1 MWAFAKAP
9 FAFGWDCTVT
19 LSGPSAIKKEQTIT
33 LMASG
38 DPSGGSYSWW
48 RIPNLTPDGSSA
60 NLTAF
65 EPTFSDYIRV
75 GVNYTT
81 PRGKKCSDT
90 KYIWYEGCC
99 AKIIGPGTV
108 NIGETITLSASGEPV
123 GGSFIWE
130 NSNPQAVQ
138 LEASGDTASLSG
150 LSPSTTTITLTYDY
164 PESGLNCQAYLE
176 VNVTS
181 ECSVDFYGT
190 YITSV
195 GDHCSVSAVTN
206 PGGGILTWTPH
217 PNIESIS
224 DDHIYH
230 GTEIP
235 GTYTYEAKYT
245 LTDGTNCSNSF
256 DVTFVKVDSLSGPYC
271 VDSGTTFSKSDF
283 TVSTLPKG
291 HNVLVNISPL
301 TYKTDLPYF
310 DRTVTAS
317 IGSGL
322 ADDATTTIAVIN
334 SSNKFNSNINVKVPN
349 YVSEPLK
356 TLGLSE
362 KLDLSLNSK
371 FDRFWECCSTFA
383 SSSVDGSTN
392 IKLDVSSGPFTIIG
406 IPLPKNI
413 KKYVTVDVLNVGLS
427 GDGEAKITGNYK
439 GCLGITEWS
448 GSGTLSANINAS
460 AEAKAKIPEI
470 IVVHGK
476 LSGKTEVAQSI
487 KAKDTNLLVSSEWG
501 GLNMNGMIKIQA
513 VNYNRSITISHQ
525 LLKKNEIPQILISLP
540 SLK

>member
-1 MWAFAKAP
+1 MAYKMSILIRLIFWTIFLWAFAMAP

-48 RIPNLTPDGSSA
+48 RIPNLTPNGSSA

-99 AKIIGPGTV
+99 AKIIGPDTV
-108 NIGETITLSASGEPV
+108 KLGETVTLSASGEPV

-150 LSPSTTTITLTYDY
+150 LSPGTTTITLTYDY

-181 ECSVDFYGT
+181 ECSVDLYGT

-195 GDHCSVSAVTN
+195 GDYCYVSAVTN
-206 PGGGILTWTPH
+206 PEGGILTWTPH

-245 LTDGTNCSNSF
+245 LTDGTSCSNSF
-256 DVTFVKVDSLSGPYC
+256 DVTFVKVDSFQ
-271 VDSGTTFSKSDF
+271 D
-283 TVSTLPKG
+283 
-291 HNVLVNISPL
+291 H
-301 TYKTDLPYF
+301 
-310 DRTVTAS
+310 TAS
-317 IGSGL
+317 IPVQL
-322 ADDATTTIAVIN
+322 FQKAI
-334 SSNKFNSNINVKVPN
+334 
-349 YVSEPLK
+349 L
-356 TLGLSE
+356 
-362 KLDLSLNSK
+362 
-371 FDRFWECCSTFA
+371 
-383 SSSVDGSTN
+383 
-392 IKLDVSSGPFTIIG
+392 
-406 IPLPKNI
+406 PLPHSQRTQCSCQYKP
-413 KKYVTVDVLNVGLS
+413 LNLY
-427 GDGEAKITGNYK
+427 DR
-439 GCLGITEWS
+439 
-448 GSGTLSANINAS
+448 SA
-460 AEAKAKIPEI
+460 
-470 IVVHGK
+470 
-476 LSGKTEVAQSI
+476 LF
-487 KAKDTNLLVSSEWG
+487 
-501 GLNMNGMIKIQA
+501 
-513 VNYNRSITISHQ
+513 
-525 LLKKNEIPQILISLP
+525 
-540 SLK
+540 